1 MSASRPAPANRRRGG
16 ACPTR
21 PGAVSAASPHGIIVG
36 YRCIIPQFIRRVKV
50 FRRDAGI
57 FHRLGV
63 IRLGNSGTAACA
75 AVPELPIMP
84 PTPRNHKKERRRERL
99 SPLPPLWKADGWKN
113 RLDLTHPYAEKIP
126 VSLRSTEND
135 QRELRQKKHRRFPIR
150 ETSAHTPAYP
160 YTTERAPAVGDPLLC
175 KSSDSRRG
183 EFSPR
188 S

>member
-1 MSASRPAPANRRRGG
+1 MVQVRLVEMPQAREFEVQEREEAGEAFAPPALMESR
-16 ACPTR
+16 
-21 PGAVSAASPHGIIVG
+21 
-36 YRCIIPQFIRRVKV
+36 
-50 FRRDAGI
+50 
-57 FHRLGV
+57 RL
-63 IRLGNSGTAACA
+63 
-75 AVPELPIMP
+75 E
-84 PTPRNHKKERRRERL
+84 
-99 SPLPPLWKADGWKN
+99 N

-126 VSLRSTEND
+126 VSFRSTEND
-135 QRELRQKKHRRFPIR
+135 QRDLRQKKHRRFPIR